1 MTERW
6 LDREAGPIVRPYT
19 VTRGRTK
26 ATGAQF
32 DLISM
37 VVATRTTRR
46 DLPPEH
52 MSIINTCRVPTSV
65 VEVVAETGLPIGVI
79 RVLLGDLRDAGLITV
94 RLPTGPVT
102 SPRESLLR
110 DILAGLRAL

>member
-32 DLISM
+32 DLTTV
-37 VVATRTTRR
+37 VVATRTSWR
-46 DLPPEH
+46 DLSPEH
-52 MSIINTCRVPTSV
+52 VSIMNTCHVPVSV
-65 VEVVAETGLPIGVI
+65 AEVAAETGLPIGVI
-79 RVLLGDLRDAGLITV
+79 QVLLSDLRDAGLITV
-94 RLPTGPVT
+94 RPPTAPVT
-102 SPRESLLR
+102 APRESLLR
-110 DILAGLRAL
+110 DVLAGLRAL

>member
-6 LDREAGPIVRPYT
+6 LDREAGPIVHPYT

-32 DLISM
+32 DLIAM

-52 MSIINTCRVPTSV
+52 MSIINTCHVPTSV

-102 SPRESLLR
+102 APRESLLR

>member
-6 LDREAGPIVRPYT
+6 LDHEAGPIVRPYT

-26 ATGAQF
+26 ATGAQV
-32 DLISM
+32 DLIAM
-37 VVATRTTRR
+37 VVAIRTSRR
-46 DLPPEH
+46 DLTPEH
-52 MSIINTCRVPTSV
+52 MSIMNTCHVPTSV
-65 VEVVAETGLPIGVI
+65 VEVAAETGLPIGVI

-102 SPRESLLR
+102 APQESLLR